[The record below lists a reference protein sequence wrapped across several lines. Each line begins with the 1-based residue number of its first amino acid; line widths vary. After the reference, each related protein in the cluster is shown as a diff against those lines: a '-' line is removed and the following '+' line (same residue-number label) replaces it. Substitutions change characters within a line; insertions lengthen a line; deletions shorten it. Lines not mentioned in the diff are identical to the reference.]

1 MKSKR
6 LAVIFISFIL
16 SCAAAYAVGQKV
28 VLPLSHRGCL
38 LYTSDAA
45 DE

>member
-1 MKSKR
+1 MEKEEYR
-6 LAVIFISFIL
+6 LSDGVM
-16 SCAAAYAVGQKV
+16 YAE
-28 VLPLSHRGCL
+28 HDRHCL